1 LDLNYGDYSLGQG
14 KSEGRPDQRPRVGHQ
29 HYVLSAASRDAQPV
43 TSRVLVLIEQQ
54 AAVVDRDP
62 VTSKLIAVDP
72 LRMNTALFGL
82 QFVH

>member
-1 LDLNYGDYSLGQG
+1 MAIMRWDRVNPGAVRI
-14 KSEGRPDQRPRVGHQ
+14 GR
-29 HYVLSAASRDAQPV
+29 VLANTTFLVPLHVMRKRF
-43 TSRVLVLIEQQ
+43 TSRVQVLIERQ
-54 AAVVDRDP
+54 AAVVDRDR

>member
-1 LDLNYGDYSLGQG
+1 MAIMRWDRVNPGAVRIN
-14 KSEGRPDQRPRVGHQ
+14 GRV
-29 HYVLSAASRDAQPV
+29 SATNTTFLVPLHATRNRF
-43 TSRVLVLIEQQ
+43 TSRVQVIIDRQ

-62 VTSKLIAVDP
+62 VTSKLIAVDA

>member
-1 LDLNYGDYSLGQG
+1 MAIISWDRVNPGAVRIN
-14 KSEGRPDQRPRVGHQ
+14 GRALATNTTFLVPLHATRNRF
-29 HYVLSAASRDAQPV
+29 
-43 TSRVLVLIEQQ
+43 TSRVQVLIEQQ

-72 LRMNTALFGL
+72 LRINTALFGL

>member
-1 LDLNYGDYSLGQG
+1 MAIMRWDGVNPGAVRID
-14 KSEGRPDQRPRVGHQ
+14 GRKLATNTTFLMLHATRNRF
-29 HYVLSAASRDAQPV
+29 
-43 TSRVLVLIEQQ
+43 TSRVQVLIEQQ